1 MEIYQLK
8 AFVTAA
14 RLGNLTRTAEVL
26 HLTQPAITA
35 QIKALEEELGV
46 ALFDRRPGRISLTKA
61 GESLLGEA
69 DQVLLATAQL
79 QGKARELQGEVSGH
93 LNLGTVG
100 DPEALRL
107 GALVAALVTTLP
119 LLDIKTKN
127 GNAEELRELVA
138 AGALQGSFY
147 IGPNIPRE
155 VGGLALQTVRYR
167 IVAPMAVE
175 ERLRLAGWHQIA
187 ALPWIVAPPQHHI
200 HTLLR
205 DLFARQGV
213 LPNVALESDEAA
225 APLSLIR
232 SGVGLALMRED
243 VAVPASERGELLIWP
258 HARVAAL
265 LSFIYPKSAEH
276 DPALVATL
284 SVLRQV
290 WGLSA

>member
-213 LPNVALESDEAA
+213 LPNVA
-225 APLSLIR
+225 
-232 SGVGLALMRED
+232 
-243 VAVPASERGELLIWP
+243 
-258 HARVAAL
+258 
-265 LSFIYPKSAEH
+265 
-276 DPALVATL
+276 
-284 SVLRQV
+284 
-290 WGLSA
+290 